1 MARAKALLVGL
12 EGMSADIVGRLLKEE
27 PGCEIVEIPERTG
40 LLEAIHTHK
49 PTLVVIGLRESEMGP
64 GLDDVFLQHPKVQVL
79 AVTQGGRRAC
89 LFREPL
95 EAALLGVLHES

>member
-1 MARAKALLVGL
+1 MPRARALLVGL

-27 PGCEIVEIPERTG
+27 PNCEIVEIAERAE
-40 LLEAIHTHK
+40 LLEAIRAHK
-49 PTLVVIGLRESEMGP
+49 PTIVVVALRDSEMGP